1 MKMIFYYFI
10 VVEVVVNA
18 LLKELLVA
26 VGNKGEN

>member
-1 MKMIFYYFI
+1 MIFYYFI